1 MPEMQRQKS
10 KAVPTQRFL
19 TLSEIKGDTIVMKD
33 GSLRSV
39 VAVSSTNFA
48 LKSED
53 EQNAIVQAYQNFLNS
68 LDFPLQI
75 LMHSRVLDIGGY
87 LERLRNL
94 TAGQTNEL
102 LRIQMSEYIEYVGR
116 LVEYASI
123 MSKNF
128 YVVVPYSGALGAGAA
143 KPSFLGSLSRF
154 FNPARQI
161 VAAEES
167 FEKARE
173 KLAERINHVLSGLSA
188 MGLRT
193 VVIKTEDLI
202 ELLYQ
207 SYNLETA
214 APLHASE
221 MEEIDIKV

>member
-1 MPEMQRQKS
+1 MAEMQAKKS
-10 KAVPTQRFL
+10 KGVPTQKFL
-19 TLSEIKGDTIVMKD
+19 NLSEIKDDTIVMKD
-33 GSLRSV
+33 GSLRAV

-75 LMHSRVLDIGGY
+75 LMQSRVLDINGY
-87 LERLRNL
+87 LEKLRNL

-102 LRIQMSEYIEYVGR
+102 LRIQMSEYIEYIAR

-128 YVVVPYSGALGAGAA
+128 YAVVPYSGALGAGAG
-143 KPSFLGSLSRF
+143 KETFLGRMGKF

-161 VAAEES
+161 VASEEG

-173 KLAERINHVLSGLSA
+173 KLAERINHVLSGLGA

-193 VVIKTEDLI
+193 VVLKTEDLT

-221 MEEIDIKV
+221 MEEIDLKA